1 MAVNKGE
8 LFAINGRIFEYPITG
23 VGRFCYEVIKEMDA
37 LVQPGQVCLLI
48 SGAAQ
53 NVPEL
58 HNIEIL
64 RIGSR
69 QGIFWEQIEMPL
81 YLKKRRLKC
90 LSMSSS
96 VPLLAHDY
104 IQIHDISLKVNHYEG
119 TLIQR
124 VKKLWPLLQ
133 YRVGINRSRILF
145 TISQFSAQEINREYG
160 LSESK
165 PVVVYAGWQ
174 HMNRIVE
181 SEDVLERY
189 GLEGKEYFFA
199 VSTRTKNKNFRW
211 ILDAAKHNPRSV
223 FVVAGKL
230 DSKFFSD
237 ETDLDKASNI
247 RTVGYISDEDM
258 KGLMRHAQ
266 AFLFPSIYEG
276 FGIPPLEALSVGTK
290 AVVGRASCLP
300 EIYGD
305 TVYYIDPW
313 DASVDLP
320 ALLAKKVVPPAQV
333 LTKYSW
339 AKTANKILS
348 EILRT
353 EGISK

>member
-1 MAVNKGE
+1 MAISEDKR
-8 LFAINGRIFEYPITG
+8 FAINGRIFEYPITG
-23 VGRFCYEVIKEMDA
+23 VGRFCYEVISEMDT
-37 LVQPGQVCLLI
+37 LVKPGQVCLLV
-48 SGAAQ
+48 SSAAQ

-58 HNIEIL
+58 HNVQVM
-64 RIGSR
+64 RVGH
-69 QGIFWEQIEMPL
+69 QHGIYWEQIELPL
-81 YLKKRRLKC
+81 YLKKHGLKC

-104 IQIHDISLKVNHYEG
+104 VLIHDISLKVNRFDG
-119 TLIQR
+119 KLIQR

-133 YRVGINRSRILF
+133 YHIGIHLSKVLF
-145 TISQFSAQEINREYG
+145 TDSQFSAQEIIREYR
-160 LSESK
+160 LKKSK

-174 HMNRIVE
+174 HMNSIIE
-181 SEDVLERY
+181 SWDVLERY
-189 GLEGKEYFFA
+189 SLKEKDYFFA
-199 VSTRTKNKNFRW
+199 VSTRTKNKNFQW
-211 ILDAAKHNPRSV
+211 ILDAARNNPKSV

-230 DSKFFSD
+230 DTKFFSD
-237 ETDLDKASNI
+237 GIDLGKAPNI

-305 TVYYIDPW
+305 AVYYIDPG
-313 DASVDLP
+313 DASINLP
-320 ALLAKKVVPPAQV
+320 SLLAESVPLPEQV
-333 LTKYSW
+333 LRKYSW
-339 AKTANKILS
+339 EKTANTILL
-348 EILRT
+348 EIL
-353 EGISK
+353 KA

>member
-1 MAVNKGE
+1 MFWKDTGLRERNTFLQYLPE
-8 LFAINGRIFEYPITG
+8 PRIRIFDGFLTRPNTI
-23 VGRFCYEVIKEMDA
+23 RD
-37 LVQPGQVCLLI
+37 
-48 SGAAQ
+48 
-53 NVPEL
+53 
-58 HNIEIL
+58 
-64 RIGSR
+64 
-69 QGIFWEQIEMPL
+69 
-81 YLKKRRLKC
+81 
-90 LSMSSS
+90 LS
-96 VPLLAHDY
+96 L
-104 IQIHDISLKVNHYEG
+104 
-119 TLIQR
+119 
-124 VKKLWPLLQ
+124 
-133 YRVGINRSRILF
+133 
-145 TISQFSAQEINREYG
+145 
-160 LSESK
+160 
-165 PVVVYAGWQ
+165 
-174 HMNRIVE
+174 
-181 SEDVLERY
+181 
-189 GLEGKEYFFA
+189 
-199 VSTRTKNKNFRW
+199 
-211 ILDAAKHNPRSV
+211 
-223 FVVAGKL
+223 
-230 DSKFFSD
+230 FSD